1 MLEMV
6 QNGASRCG
14 TNLAK
19 AVFNCRQV
27 HQEWQAWLAN
37 AFQASQIHNSLLYLL
52 INGIKDRRFVEE
64 SIVYGKDL
72 INHAVAQPEVIE
84 SSLEMTKEVLIK
96 EPRVV
101 NASLELCKWFVKEPV
116 VYDLTKD
123 FMQGVVLRH
132 DLYDIMIWQ
141 LACAGFDALQGLSPD
156 DTPVRNSMQQHGFD
170 LLANP
175 AIQSLATHNY
185 LLLPLLNTFT
195 LGIYGLVAPADQD
208 TVDAEAAAAKAD
220 SKEKID

>member
-1 MLEMV
+1 
-6 QNGASRCG
+6 
-14 TNLAK
+14 
-19 AVFNCRQV
+19 
-27 HQEWQAWLAN
+27 
-37 AFQASQIHNSLLYLL
+37 
-52 INGIKDRRFVEE
+52 
-64 SIVYGKDL
+64 
-72 INHAVAQPEVIE
+72 
-84 SSLEMTKEVLIK
+84 
-96 EPRVV
+96 
-101 NASLELCKWFVKEPV
+101 
-116 VYDLTKD
+116 
-123 FMQGVVLRH
+123 MQGVVLRH

-156 DTPVRNSMQQHGFD
+156 DTPVRNSMQQHGLD
-170 LLANP
+170 MLANP